1 MKMSLLKTMELPKFK
16 IIKYYLVDQNQHHSV
31 STGFQNLIILTMINK
46 MIDYSFSRKMKLILA
61 G

>member
-1 MKMSLLKTMELPKFK
+1 MELPKFK

-31 STGFQNLIILTMINK
+31 STGFQNPIILTMINK